1 MNMNSETLKL
11 SLSALSGLFTSYPR
25 FTNSCDVSAGTR
37 LFLENRVTVTRPPSS
52 IYIVHRSPSA
62 MSTDKMQYQYLT
74 TQQIKKDAGD
84 DLIEHGPRDS
94 SDRQGLSMLNE
105 TEQNVTYPNWP
116 L

>member
-1 MNMNSETLKL
+1 
-11 SLSALSGLFTSYPR
+11 
-25 FTNSCDVSAGTR
+25 
-37 LFLENRVTVTRPPSS
+37 
-52 IYIVHRSPSA
+52 

-116 L
+116 LWFAPSHEDQSRFFA